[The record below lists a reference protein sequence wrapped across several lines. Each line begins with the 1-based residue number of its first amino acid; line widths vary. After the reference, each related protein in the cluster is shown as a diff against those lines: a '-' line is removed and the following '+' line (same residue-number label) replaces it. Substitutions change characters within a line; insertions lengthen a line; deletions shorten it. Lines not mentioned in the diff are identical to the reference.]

1 MSSDVSGVCLQ
12 RKKQMLFTI
21 PPIRLETSSPY
32 QNYTKFQLD
41 MRRKAE
47 VLQYTGNSQASKGN
61 NLTKKQQMAQILSG
75 KYQNS
80 TYPGTI
86 VQNVTE
92 VHNSL
97 YDISE
102 NSYSYETIYSNID
115 TNCNNNETIYTS
127 TRSSGVPGP
136 PMLLYKDDSVP
147 LYNYKTKTEA
157 SAIVTDEDTDE
168 WRYHITENISVLH
181 NTSVNIFSMA
191 IQYGIKSPQNTY
203 NFSIPYGM
211 FVRGT
216 SKVNIH
222 PGYSLTVSL
231 STTTPFNISVLYND
245 SNVTDPN
252 TGSALELN
260 TIYTD
265 SSFNIDISGSNVN
278 PNNNNNN
285 NIDISGGN
293 IQKKLRKT
301 FEAYSYGGTIKV
313 SNMNLYT
320 ERGFVYDIISVP
332 KVSLTAPLGF
342 TDYFENIEYG
352 IVFNT
357 KPFPLYTNKNCTI
370 VDKPYPPYRPFDL
383 NGNEIV

>member
-102 NSYSYETIYSNID
+102 NSYSYKTIYSNID

-147 LYNYKTKTEA
+147 LYNYKTNTEA
-157 SAIVTDEDTDE
+157 SA
-168 WRYHITENISVLH
+168 
-181 NTSVNIFSMA
+181 
-191 IQYGIKSPQNTY
+191 
-203 NFSIPYGM
+203 
-211 FVRGT
+211 
-216 SKVNIH
+216 
-222 PGYSLTVSL
+222 
-231 STTTPFNISVLYND
+231 
-245 SNVTDPN
+245 
-252 TGSALELN
+252 
-260 TIYTD
+260 
-265 SSFNIDISGSNVN
+265 
-278 PNNNNNN
+278 
-285 NIDISGGN
+285 
-293 IQKKLRKT
+293 
-301 FEAYSYGGTIKV
+301 
-313 SNMNLYT
+313 
-320 ERGFVYDIISVP
+320 
-332 KVSLTAPLGF
+332 
-342 TDYFENIEYG
+342 
-352 IVFNT
+352 
-357 KPFPLYTNKNCTI
+357 
-370 VDKPYPPYRPFDL
+370 
-383 NGNEIV
+383 